1 MDLSAVVG
9 FLNTTMGQIQ
19 EQAASAEA
27 MTGGISG
34 PDMVKVGALIGAGI
48 CMGFGAIGPGIGE
61 GFAAGKAC
69 EAIGRA
75 PENAGL
81 LTRTMLIGQAVS
93 ESTGI
98 YSLVVALL
106 MLFVI

>member
-1 MDLSAVVG
+1 MLDPTTLIGLMETVVSQPGADAV
-9 FLNTTMGQIQ
+9 
-19 EQAASAEA
+19 AEA
-27 MTGGISG
+27 AISG
-34 PDMVKVGALIGAGI
+34 KDIIKAGALLGAGI

-75 PENAGL
+75 PEEAGL

-106 MLFVI
+106 MLFVVGA

>member
-1 MDLSAVVG
+1 MDPATLVHMLDAVVA
-9 FLNTTMGQIQ
+9 QAS
-19 EQAASAEA
+19 QAADTTSAI
-27 MTGGISG
+27 TGS
-34 PDMVKVGALIGAGI
+34 DLVQAGALVGAGI

-75 PENAGL
+75 PEEAGL

-98 YSLVVALL
+98 YSLVIALL
-106 MLFVI
+106 MLFVVGG

>member
-1 MDLSAVVG
+1 MDPTLLYTMLDAV
-9 FLNTTMGQIQ
+9 MA
-19 EQAASAEA
+19 QAEPEIAVA
-27 MTGGISG
+27 MTSA
-34 PDMVKVGALIGAGI
+34 DLLKASSLIAAGI